1 MDILPHTDTTSIIRV
16 PTLQEEPK
24 GASPLR
30 NCTKV
35 IMNPATKCF
44 NPPAPP
50 HGQTRLLKRKTTSPK
65 WCHMAKAHVTKPRF
79 NTQPN
84 SSFDFH
90 RKCNLNQPVWKF
102 FYCCHF
108 FFFNFW
114 LCWVVTAMYR
124 LFSSCGEPGLLFVV
138 VYGLLLGMASLV
150 AEHRLQV
157 QASVVVTHRLSSC
170 RSPT

>member
-108 FFFNFW
+108 FFLTFGYAGSSL
-114 LCWVVTAMYR
+114 LCTG
-124 LFSSCGEPGLLFVV
+124 FSLVV
-138 VYGLLLGMASLV
+138 VSRGYSSLWFMGFSLEWLLL
-150 AEHRLQV
+150 LQ
-157 QASVVVTHRLSSC
+157 STDFRC
-170 RSPT
+170 RRQ